1 MCRNYCRYVSFSPR
15 NVCYHVSLHCV
26 TGLDDNFQKKIP
38 QPTKREKK
46 KKKKKTTNQKPPK
59 NDIEVEISSADL

>member
-1 MCRNYCRYVSFSPR
+1 MIIFR
-15 NVCYHVSLHCV
+15 
-26 TGLDDNFQKKIP
+26 KKYP
-38 QPTKREKK
+38 NQPNGRKK